1 MDIIMNVGY
10 WGTEKFIKKDFQKK
24 FPKSIKSAKVGFMSP
39 DPNAL
44 KNPNYTQVCSG
55 VTGYVEV
62 LYVELANP
70 NAQIFENLVKF
81 FFSFHD
87 PTTLNRQGNDR
98 GTQYAS
104 YIFTTDRVQHEIAEK
119 VISELQDCITAGKIE
134 SYATKTLSTKLSNA
148 NKFYEAHA
156 EHQEYLAKNPS
167 GYCNHFFRFRKWP
180 KGDSSEESLSSDTSS
195 RKCCVM

>member
-1 MDIIMNVGY
+1 MNVGY

-134 SYATKTLSTKLSNA
+134 SYATKTLSTKLAMQTNFMKLMPSIRNIWQ
-148 NKFYEAHA
+148 KIRPVSDGTIFYTTIHSHSIHDA
-156 EHQEYLAKNPS
+156 QYDL
-167 GYCNHFFRFRKWP
+167 
-180 KGDSSEESLSSDTSS
+180 
-195 RKCCVM
+195 